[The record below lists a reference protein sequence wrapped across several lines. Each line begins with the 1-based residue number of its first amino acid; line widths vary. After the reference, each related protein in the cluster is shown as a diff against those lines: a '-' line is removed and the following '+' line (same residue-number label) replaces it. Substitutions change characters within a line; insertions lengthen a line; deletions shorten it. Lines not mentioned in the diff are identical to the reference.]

1 MMEMDEWEDEEPTWT
16 NQTETHSFFFSLY
29 SKTNSKCVSYL
40 FFFLTFY
47 FQKLKYLNDLTQL
60 TTLKDFLCIY

>member
-1 MMEMDEWEDEEPTWT
+1 MNGKMKNLPEPTKPRRILL
-16 NQTETHSFFFSLY
+16 FSLY